1 MGGARRTVLAGRAE
15 LEASPRLRVIRLLAE
30 TSRPWTFALVAFV
43 VVSAVMPVAVLV
55 AMGQVVGRVPAAA
68 RSGLRSAAG
77 HGLITALVVSIV
89 AYALTL
95 VLGPVQGT
103 ISSAVKVRLTYA
115 MQDRLVAAVRAR
127 RGSRTSRTRT
137 RSTSWS
143 WPAASSAP
151 TTPRTL
157 PSPWRSWS
165 ATASAE

>member
-1 MGGARRTVLAGRAE
+1 MLAGRAK

-55 AMGQVVGRVPAAA
+55 AMGRVVGRVPAAA
-68 RSGLRSAAG
+68 RFGTQVGGGPRS
-77 HGLITALVVSIV
+77 HHRLVVSIV

-103 ISSAVKVRLTYA
+103 ISAIKVRLTYA
-115 MQDRLVAAVRAR
+115 MQDRLVAVSRPTGISHLEDPNALDELELAR
-127 RGSRTSRTRT
+127 GQLSAYYRTH
-137 RSTSWS
+137 
-143 WPAASSAP
+143 
-151 TTPRTL
+151 